1 MANIKQLKHLEHL
14 EDELLNHGVEGCK
27 MIVEHFL
34 EVKGLLGCA
43 GSDVGYLQTK
53 WDGAPSVVC
62 GTDPITGIFFVGT
75 KSVFNKVNPKPCA
88 SARGIDELYAD
99 EKPGLAVK
107 LKACLKYFKNLGI
120 SGVIQGDLLW
130 TEGDLKT
137 ETIDKERILTFKPN
151 TIAYGIP
158 VDHKEISDR
167 AIRAKVGV
175 VFHTHYTGASMEEMQ
190 AKPGVDITKFKNTQ
204 DIFVVDNDTETD
216 KVGLSHSEEKVFD
229 DIVSKIDKE
238 CKACGD
244 FLDYLVTHGSNTG
257 NPKGDDKYHIAPYIK
272 KFFNDEIRKS
282 SVTPNIDTTLRNLI
296 LFYHSKM
303 DATVSK
309 IKTSKTKTE
318 KRKLIK
324 ETEKYLASNEKKF
337 KSLIAL
343 YKEIQN
349 LKQVVIDKLDPLEK
363 FRTYILKDGRYEVT
377 SPEGYV
383 LHRSGDM
390 VKFVN
395 RLEFSKN
402 NFIGGSYSK

>member
-151 TIAYGIP
+151 T
-158 VDHKEISDR
+158 
-167 AIRAKVGV
+167 
-175 VFHTHYTGASMEEMQ
+175 
-190 AKPGVDITKFKNTQ
+190 
-204 DIFVVDNDTETD
+204 
-216 KVGLSHSEEKVFD
+216 L
-229 DIVSKIDKE
+229 
-238 CKACGD
+238 
-244 FLDYLVTHGSNTG
+244 
-257 NPKGDDKYHIAPYIK
+257 
-272 KFFNDEIRKS
+272 
-282 SVTPNIDTTLRNLI
+282 
-296 LFYHSKM
+296 
-303 DATVSK
+303 
-309 IKTSKTKTE
+309 
-318 KRKLIK
+318 
-324 ETEKYLASNEKKF
+324 
-337 KSLIAL
+337 SLIH
-343 YKEIQN
+343 I
-349 LKQVVIDKLDPLEK
+349 
-363 FRTYILKDGRYEVT
+363 
-377 SPEGYV
+377 
-383 LHRSGDM
+383 
-390 VKFVN
+390 
-395 RLEFSKN
+395 
-402 NFIGGSYSK
+402 